1 MGWQCKQALFQGEV
15 WELTE
20 RMACMQG
27 PFTFEAL
34 SPADITFRPLKQ
46 TREFN
51 ARELLQVG
59 CLSACS

>member
-1 MGWQCKQALFQGEV
+1 
-15 WELTE
+15 
-20 RMACMQG
+20 MQG

-34 SPADITFRPLKQ
+34 SPADISFRPLKQ

-59 CLSACS
+59 CLCACSYTHLCI